1 MSVDE
6 LEDERATSDD
16 TIASGEKVLLNDGLQ
31 DRRLSRGLGSDD
43 DDLRQVDLV
52 ASDGVED
59 ILKLVD
65 KRNKVVHGGLK

>member
-16 TIASGEKVLLNDGLQ
+16 TIASGEKVLLNNGLQ

-59 ILKLVD
+59 ILELVD
-65 KRNKVVHGGLK
+65 ERNKVVHGGLR